1 MWFRD
6 AGAVHD
12 ALVAHPL
19 FDIPDTELASLV
31 LLSRDLAIGHAAAA
45 RDGVLTRC
53 QLQAIGVSTS
63 AIDRRVERGLL
74 HQRHR
79 GVFAVGRLDL
89 TMRGRWRAALLACGR
104 TAALARGTSASQRD
118 LLRAGPRIEV
128 VVAASGVRAAN
139 GSGIRLHRTR
149 EWRDGDIVIAGGLPC
164 TSLARTLCDL
174 ASTSADG
181 DFRRVWNAADSR
193 GLLDPGQLRAELAR
207 RRPGVARLRERI
219 EAYDVTP
226 PTESELEELAVELFR
241 TYGLPMP
248 RCQWALGDGRRDGRV
263 DFVWVEHQVALEV
276 DGRRWHAI
284 QEAHEADRA
293 RDLRLRTLGF
303 DPHRY
308 TYGQIRNEAAEVAEV
323 LRRALGRNGRPSC

>member
-1 MWFRD
+1 MS
-6 AGAVHD
+6 
-12 ALVAHPL
+12 HPL
-19 FDIPDTELASLV
+19 FDIPDIELLALKQ
-31 LLSRDLAIGHAAAA
+31 LARDLAIGHAAAA

-53 QLQAIGVSTS
+53 QLQAIGLSTT
-63 AIDRRVERGLL
+63 AIDGRVARGLL
-74 HQRHR
+74 HRRHS

-89 TMRGRWRAALLACGR
+89 TMRGRRRAALLACGR

-128 VVAASGVRAAN
+128 AVAASGVRAPG
-139 GSGIRLHRTR
+139 GSGIRLYRTR
-149 EWRDGDIVIAGGLPC
+149 AWHDGDIVIAGGLPC
-164 TSLARTLCDL
+164 TSLPRTLCDL
-174 ASTSADG
+174 ASTSTDG

-193 GLLDPGQLRAELAR
+193 GLLDRGQLRAELAR
-207 RRPGVARLRERI
+207 PRPGVALLRKRI
-219 EAYDVTP
+219 DAYDVTP

-248 RCQWALGDGRRDGRV
+248 HSQWALGDGRRDGRV
-263 DFVWVEHQVALEV
+263 DFVWVEPRVALEV

-293 RDLRLRTLGF
+293 RDLRLRMLGF

-308 TYGQIRNEAAEVAEV
+308 TYGQIKNEASAIAEV
-323 LRRALGRNGRPSC
+323 LRRALGENGRFTR